1 LKYLLTGNEAV
12 ARGAYEAGVTVAA
25 AYPGTPSTEI
35 LENIAPYKEIYAE
48 WAPNEKVALEVAAGA
63 SIAGARALAAMKHV
77 GVNVAADP
85 LMTLAY
91 TGVNGGLVLVSA
103 DDPGLHSSQNE
114 QDNRYYAKFGKM
126 ALLEPSDS
134 QEAKDFV
141 AEAMKISEEF
151 DVVVILRMT
160 TRVCHSK
167 SLVEYGQRQ
176 EMGMKPY
183 VKQAKKYIA
192 TPANAKVLHKTLEER
207 LIKLEDYSNKSPLN
221 FIEWNDKK
229 IGVVTSGISY
239 QYAKEVFGSE
249 VSYLKLGMTN
259 PLPKEKIKEFASQ
272 VDTIY
277 VVEENEPYLEEALKA
292 MGIDCTGKDRL
303 PLVGE
308 LNPDIVERALKGTGR
323 EVYTTD
329 TKLPNRPPALCPG
342 CPHRGLYYVLGRQ
355 KNAIITSD
363 IGCYTL
369 GSAPPLNAGDTCICM
384 GASISAGH
392 GMFKAFEHNK
402 NMDKKIFSVI
412 GDSTFFHSGMTG
424 LLDVVYNRGN
434 STVIIADNRTTGM
447 TGHQENPGT
456 GRTLKGDPTV
466 EADIAKICNAYGVKK
481 VVQVN
486 PLNLKEMQAA
496 VKEAT
501 QTDET
506 MVIVAKWPCA
516 LLKNQPQP
524 EGCYHIDEDK
534 CTKCKSC
541 LKVGCPAIFN
551 LDGKIQIDDTMCN
564 GCGFCAQVCPFDAIE
579 KVGE

>member
-1 LKYLLTGNEAV
+1 MKKLLTGNEAV
-12 ARGAYEAGVTVAA
+12 ARGAYEAGITVAA

-63 SIAGARALAAMKHV
+63 SIGGARALAAMKHV

-91 TGVNGGLVLVSA
+91 TGVNGGLVLVTA
-103 DDPGLHSSQNE
+103 DDPGMHSSQNE

-151 DVVVILRMT
+151 DVVVILRLT
-160 TRVCHSK
+160 TRICHSK
-167 SLVEYGQRQ
+167 GLVEFKERQ
-176 EMGMKPY
+176 EVGMKPY
-183 VKQAKKYIA
+183 VKQANKYIA
-192 TPANAKVLHKTLEER
+192 TPANARVLHGTLEER
-207 LIKLEDYSNKSPLN
+207 LKRLEEYSNNTPLN

-229 IGVVTSGISY
+229 IGIVTSGVAY
-239 QYAKEVFGSE
+239 QYAREVFGDKA
-249 VSYLKLGMTN
+249 SYLKLGMTN
-259 PLPKEKIKEFASQ
+259 PLPKEKIKEFADQ
-272 VDTIY
+272 VETVY

-292 MGIDCTGKDRL
+292 MGINCTGKEKL

-308 LNPDIVERALKGTGR
+308 LNPDIVERVYLGTER
-323 EVYTTD
+323 EVFTTD
-329 TKLPNRPPALCPG
+329 KKLPNRPPVLCPG

-355 KNAIITSD
+355 KNAIVTTD

-384 GASISAGH
+384 GASITAGH
-392 GMFKAFEHNK
+392 GMYKAFEHNGVEGH
-402 NMDKKIFSVI
+402 KIFSVI
-412 GDSTFFHSGMTG
+412 GDSTFFHSGVTG
-424 LLDVVYNRGN
+424 LMDVVYNKGN
-434 STVIIADNRTTGM
+434 STVIIADNRITGM

-456 GRTLKGDPTV
+456 GRTLKGEETV
-466 EADIAKICNAYGVKK
+466 EIDVTKICKALGVSK
-481 VVQVN
+481 VVEVN
-486 PLNLKEMQAA
+486 PLNLEEMEAA
-496 VKEAT
+496 IKEAAN
-501 QTDET
+501 TDET
-506 MVIVAKWPCA
+506 MVIVTKWPCA
-516 LLKNQPQP
+516 LLKDQPKP
-524 EGCYHIDEDK
+524 KELYRIDEE
-534 CTKCKSC
+534 KCKKCKAC

-551 LDGKIQIDDTMCN
+551 LEGKIQIDDTMCN
-564 GCGFCAQVCPFDAIE
+564 GCGFCAQVCRFDAIE